1 MVLDISLGASQDH
14 TAEAQQLLQME
25 LILNADKTSVSS
37 EALRYKEAWKA
48 LAWPDVA
55 HAEQSNPGLW
65 GPCSEGR
72 QGSSPVQGHMSCRW
86 CQSFET
92 TVRFPRGL
100 QDPLVQ
106 LCEHHL

>member
-1 MVLDISLGASQDH
+1 MLDISLGASQDH

-100 QDPLVQ
+100 QDPLV
-106 LCEHHL
+106 